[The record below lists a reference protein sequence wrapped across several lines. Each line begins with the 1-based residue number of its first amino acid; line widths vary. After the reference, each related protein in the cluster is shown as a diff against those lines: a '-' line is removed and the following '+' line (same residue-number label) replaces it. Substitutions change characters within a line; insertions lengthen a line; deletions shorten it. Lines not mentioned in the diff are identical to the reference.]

1 MNRVLVVVEGSTEQ
15 TFVRNVLAPYLAA
28 AGVMVSPR
36 ILGRP
41 GKKGGISGYI
51 QARDEIIS
59 VLKEDT
65 NRICTTMFD
74 YYGMPESW
82 PGRTDSRNVPFLQKA
97 TLVET
102 RLAESIGQAM
112 GGAFR
117 RERFIPYVQM
127 HEFEALL
134 FSQPSVLASVMRRP
148 ETAQD
153 MQKII
158 SEFDSPE
165 MINDD
170 VNNAPSK
177 RLLRLYPPYN
187 KPFHGNITAE
197 RIGLAAIRE
206 RCPHFN
212 EWVSKL
218 ERVGSDGP

>member
-1 MNRVLVVVEGSTEQ
+1 MNRVLVIVEGPTEQ

-28 AGVMVSPR
+28 TGVMVSPR

-41 GKKGGISGYI
+41 GKKGGISGFI
-51 QARDEIIS
+51 QARNEIVAI
-59 VLKEDT
+59 LKEDT
-65 NRICTTMFD
+65 NRFCTTMFD
-74 YYGMPESW
+74 YYGMPDSW
-82 PGRTDSRNVPFLQKA
+82 PGRAESRNALFSQKA
-97 TLVET
+97 SLVES
-102 RLAESIGQAM
+102 RLTESVGQAM
-112 GGAFR
+112 GSAFR
-117 RERFIPYVQM
+117 HERFIPYVQM

-148 ETAQD
+148 EITQEL
-153 MQKII
+153 QKII

-170 VNNAPSK
+170 VNSAPSK

-187 KPFHGNITAE
+187 KPLHGNIAAE

-206 RCPHFN
+206 KCPHFN

-218 ERVGSDGP
+218 ERLSSNES